1 MGATTKE
8 KNKSSSSTSLN
19 ITDDSRTR
27 LMFDNSSK
35 KIKENGF
42 QSSSF
47 LQMLRYATTF
57 DYFLLIAGI
66 VFSIL
71 DGLSAPVGCIIF
83 KMITDALMKAQPY
96 YMNGTLVEEY
106 PTFNEEIIWCCSLYF
121 FQGLNMFILTMLAMG
136 CFYTLS
142 ERQAYKIKQ
151 HFFATVLKQDM
162 EWFDKKEV
170 GALTQIMTSGID
182 KIRNGTSDKLVLILK
197 STANLISGI
206 LIGFYLCWELTLVL
220 IAMAPVLI
228 ASIYITNRM
237 LMTQTKKEMS
247 AYSIASSIAEEV
259 LSAIRTVMAF
269 NAQFFEL
276 KRYEDCLVNA
286 RKIGFRKAF
295 IVSVCNGIYI
305 FVEFVAIGMGFW
317 YGAKL
322 VYESGVSPGTVFGV
336 FWAVFIAAMR
346 FGQAVPQFST
356 IINAKMAAGE
366 IFEIIDTQPKL
377 DRTIGLKHDTIKGEI
392 EFSDVV
398 FSYPSRKSI
407 KVLNGISF
415 TVPAGKNVALV
426 GHSGCGKSTT
436 IGLLMKYYE
445 HSMGTI
451 KIDGKLIEDLNV
463 EWLRSMIG
471 IVSQEPVLFH
481 GTIIENLKMGF
492 SNVNQEEME
501 EACKDANAHEFIIK
515 LPNGYE
521 SLIGEGGVKLSGGQ
535 KQRIAIARALI
546 RKPKILL
553 LDEATSALDTESERL
568 VQIALDKATTG
579 RTTITIAH
587 RLSTVKNAD
596 NIIVFDKGNI
606 IESGTHTEL
615 MEKVNGFYRKLV
627 SSQEIETLFDEEKL
641 QDSSRVLSSS
651 RKSSRKESAESASIK
666 SIVGDDNEDD
676 EEASEMHALLKKEG
690 AKPASAF
697 QIIKYAKPELV
708 IAIIGFVLS
717 LVRGASWPLFS
728 VLYGALFKVFSNK
741 TFDSD
746 AENIVLWIT
755 IGFIGVGI
763 CGGISTWLSGYLLGL
778 VGEKV
783 NVRLRMDVYRNLMR
797 QDGEYYDNVSH
808 SVGKLTARLSTD
820 SNNVQAAIDQRLAD
834 VLQGVTSLVA
844 GLAVAMY
851 FGWNIAPFCLITSIV
866 FIGIQFAISFAV
878 KKRAQHDTQ
887 SSENEATVC
896 SESISNVKTIQALV
910 QEDVIFDKFLVAS
923 KKPNSRAIC
932 RGWLMS
938 VTYSVAAAFVSL
950 NFCVSYFI
958 GLIMIDNQYCS
969 PFIVFQVI
977 EALNVATLMI
987 MATASYFPEYTR
999 AKLSAGLIFHMLK
1012 QEPKIDSLSED
1023 GEKTELTGN
1032 VVFKNVE
1039 FSYPNGRHTLTLS
1052 SMTIKA
1058 KYGQTIAL
1066 VGPSGCGKSTIIQL
1080 LERYYDVLGGT
1091 IKLDGIDIRSLNIRH
1106 LRNSIAVVG
1115 QEPTLFNL
1123 SIGENIAYGI
1133 ENPTFE
1139 QIQKAAQLANID
1151 TFIESLPNGYNT
1163 NVGGKG
1169 TQLSGGQKQRI
1180 AIARAVIREPKI
1192 LLLDEATAALDSE
1205 SEKIVQDA
1213 LDHAKNGR
1221 TCITVAH
1228 RLSTIQNA
1236 DKICVIENGKCVEN
1250 GNHQNLLA
1258 KKGLYSKLVEKQ
1270 QV

>member
-1 MGATTKE
+1 
-8 KNKSSSSTSLN
+8 
-19 ITDDSRTR
+19 
-27 LMFDNSSK
+27 
-35 KIKENGF
+35 
-42 QSSSF
+42 
-47 LQMLRYATTF
+47 
-57 DYFLLIAGI
+57 
-66 VFSIL
+66 
-71 DGLSAPVGCIIF
+71 
-83 KMITDALMKAQPY
+83 
-96 YMNGTLVEEY
+96 
-106 PTFNEEIIWCCSLYF
+106 
-121 FQGLNMFILTMLAMG
+121 MFILTILAMG

-151 HFFATVLKQDM
+151 HFFSTVLKQDM

-197 STANLISGI
+197 STANFISGI
-206 LIGFYLCWELTLVL
+206 IVGFILSWRLTLVL
-220 IAMAPVLI
+220 LIMAPVMV
-228 ASIYITNRM
+228 ASIYLTNRM
-237 LMTQTKKEMS
+237 LMIQTKKEMS
-247 AYSIASSIAEEV
+247 AYSFASAIAEEV

-269 NAQFFEL
+269 NAQYFEL
-276 KRYEDCLVNA
+276 ERYEGCLIKA
-286 RKIGFRKAF
+286 REIGFRKAF
-295 IVSVCNGIYI
+295 IVSACSGIYL

-322 VYESGVSPGTVFGV
+322 VFEMNVSPGTIFGV

-346 FGQAVPQFST
+346 FGQAVPQFAT

-366 IFEIIDTQPKL
+366 IFNIIDTQPKL
-377 DRTIGLKHDTIKGEI
+377 DRESGIKPESIEGEI
-392 EFSDVV
+392 EFSDVY

-415 TVPAGKNVALV
+415 SVPAGKNVALV

-436 IGLLMKYYE
+436 IGLLMRYYE
-445 HSMGTI
+445 HSMGTV
-451 KIDGKLIEDLNV
+451 KVDGIPVEDLNV

-471 IVSQEPVLFH
+471 IVSQEPVVFH
-481 GTIIENLKMGF
+481 ATIAENLKMGYW
-492 SNVNQEEME
+492 NVSQEDIE
-501 EACKDANAHEFIIK
+501 EACKDANAHEFIAK
-515 LPNGYE
+515 LPNGYD

-568 VQIALDKATTG
+568 VQAALDKATTG

-606 IESGTHTEL
+606 IESGTHEEL
-615 MEKVNGFYRKLV
+615 MKKENGFYRKLV
-627 SSQEIETLFDEEKL
+627 SSQEIETLFKEEKL
-641 QDSSRVLSSS
+641 EESSDKYTSPKRRS
-651 RKSSRKESAESASIK
+651 RQESSASCSVK
-666 SIVGDDNEDD
+666 SLIFGDDDDD
-676 EEASEMHALLKKEG
+676 EKASEINELLKKEG
-690 AKPASAF
+690 AKAASAF
-697 QIIKYAKPELV
+697 QIIKYAKPELGLG
-708 IAIIGFVLS
+708 ILGFLLAI
-717 LVRGASWPLFS
+717 VRGASWPLFS
-728 VLYGALFKVFSNK
+728 VLYGALFKVFSRNIY
-741 TFDSD
+741 DYD
-746 AENIVLWIT
+746 AENTVLWIT

-763 CGGISTWLSGYLLGL
+763 CGGITTWLSGYLLGL

-783 NVRLRMDVYRNLMR
+783 NVRLRMDIYTNLLR
-797 QDGEYYDNVSH
+797 QDGAYYDNVNH
-808 SVGKLTARLSTD
+808 SVGKLTSRLSTD
-820 SNNVQAAIDQRLAD
+820 SNNIQAAIDQRLAD
-834 VLQGVTSLVA
+834 VLQGITSLVA
-844 GLAVAMY
+844 GLTVAMC
-851 FGWNIAPFCLITSIV
+851 FGWNLAPFCLITSIV
-866 FIGIQFAISFAV
+866 FIGIQFGISFAV
-878 KKRAQHDTQ
+878 KKRAQRDTQ
-887 SSENEATVC
+887 YSENEATVC
-896 SESISNVKTIQALV
+896 SESISNVKTIQGLV
-910 QEDVIFDKFLVAS
+910 QEDAVFERFLEAS
-923 KKPNSRAIC
+923 KGPNRRAIC

-938 VTYSVAAAFVSL
+938 ITYSVAAAFVSL
-950 NFCVSYFI
+950 NFSVSYFI
-958 GLIMIDNQYCS
+958 GMIMIKYEYCS
-969 PFIVFQVI
+969 PFVVFQVI

-1023 GEKTELTGN
+1023 GEKVELTGN
-1032 VVFKNVE
+1032 VELKNVE

-1058 KYGQTIAL
+1058 KYGQTVAL
-1066 VGPSGCGKSTIIQL
+1066 VGPSGCGKSTIVQL
-1080 LERYYDVLGGT
+1080 LERYYDVLGGS
-1091 IKLDGIDIRSLNIRH
+1091 IKFDGTDIRSINIRH
-1106 LRNSIAVVG
+1106 LRNSIAIVG

-1133 ENPTFE
+1133 EEPTFE

-1151 TFIESLPNGYNT
+1151 TFIESLPEGYNT

-1213 LDHAKNGR
+1213 LDQAKNGR

-1236 DKICVIENGKCVEN
+1236 DNICVIENGKCVEN
-1250 GNHQNLLA
+1250 GNHQQLLLRR
-1258 KKGLYSKLVEKQ
+1258 GLYAKLVEKQ